1 MQLCSTVSPQVL
13 TQLTASHTVPGDDL
27 FPFFLHYYHI
37 HDPWKGPVALS
48 KTRPLSPSQQK
59 LTHIHWAL
67 RSRVLH
73 VFPKEIW
80 RNPSPRALFPPTR
93 WVCFSIPQSPALPH
107 APCSLLQCPG
117 GGGDASHGHCSLKQ
131 MDIKNPKPHK
141 PAILGSPCALFLS
154 LEPCASPSP
163 HPLRPVTKCLPVAPS
178 CTPQAASSSS
188 SSSYSSSQ

>member
-80 RNPSPRALFPPTR
+80 RNPSPRALFPPPR

-117 GGGDASHGHCSLKQ
+117 GGGGGCLSWT
-131 MDIKNPKPHK
+131 
-141 PAILGSPCALFLS
+141 LFLK
-154 LEPCASPSP
+154 ANG
-163 HPLRPVTKCLPVAPS
+163 HKKTK
-178 CTPQAASSSS
+178 TPQTCNIGVPLCTFPFP
-188 SSSYSSSQ
+188 